1 VRVMGASASALAGI
15 DSVHDPLAQ
24 KLIALYA
31 DGTGERELDDRTL
44 CRELL
49 ATLQQGSKE
58 EIPFRYLPGGAVV
71 VNKPT
76 AAVAATA
83 ATVSIANTR
92 SEAVGATHEGDSA
105 EDSDGEPS
113 EGADDDSEDSSGD
126 GGDSATDDDDA
137 SEDDEED
144 QAEKIAKLKARAG
157 LSKSAASLHIPGN
170 PAFASPSQGA
180 LAGGSSS
187 SPLVGSASA
196 AACSPSPSPS
206 RIGGAGAFRVSRAPR
221 DHMSAEQA
229 KREQKEFQA
238 RKREEAQ
245 AQQAAAKESKREAIR
260 ARAEAKQRRQNALL
274 AKQADQRKQARLAR
288 EARAGGGGG
297 PTGNPFKRC
306 EQQPYYKETAVN
318 AGPTEGQM
326 GEDDKTIAPKDMPP
340 RGALGLLKRKSP
352 RKFVQKPPS
361 QQQQQQQQQSPQLQT
376 HQHNQPQQKAK
387 GRRKSGL
394 QLDTRRAHAAA
405 SSNSTGGD
413 ISGTGGDGG
422 GLFISWGTA
431 APPGAGTSAQ
441 KGWKKKGGQLTDN
454 LGRPVDASC
463 RRRVP
468 HKCGPKCPYRR
479 DKTTVTAGEVKLPPK
494 KVRPP
499 TQFDEKLA
507 EDAIPGN
514 GSETRED

>member
-1 VRVMGASASALAGI
+1 L
-15 DSVHDPLAQ
+15 
-24 KLIALYA
+24 
-31 DGTGERELDDRTL
+31 
-44 CRELL
+44 
-49 ATLQQGSKE
+49 
-58 EIPFRYLPGGAVV
+58 
-71 VNKPT
+71 
-76 AAVAATA
+76 
-83 ATVSIANTR
+83 
-92 SEAVGATHEGDSA
+92 
-105 EDSDGEPS
+105 
-113 EGADDDSEDSSGD
+113 
-126 GGDSATDDDDA
+126 
-137 SEDDEED
+137 
-144 QAEKIAKLKARAG
+144 
-157 LSKSAASLHIPGN
+157 
-170 PAFASPSQGA
+170 
-180 LAGGSSS
+180 
-187 SPLVGSASA
+187 
-196 AACSPSPSPS
+196 
-206 RIGGAGAFRVSRAPR
+206 
-221 DHMSAEQA
+221 
-229 KREQKEFQA
+229 
-238 RKREEAQ
+238 
-245 AQQAAAKESKREAIR
+245 
-260 ARAEAKQRRQNALL
+260 
-274 AKQADQRKQARLAR
+274 
-288 EARAGGGGG
+288 
-297 PTGNPFKRC
+297 
-306 EQQPYYKETAVN
+306 
-318 AGPTEGQM
+318 
-326 GEDDKTIAPKDMPP
+326 
-340 RGALGLLKRKSP
+340 
-352 RKFVQKPPS
+352 PPS

-441 KGWKKKGGQLTDN
+441 KGWNKKGGQLTDN